1 VSLEMNEDQLQEF
14 CHNVSELTRENYN
27 LPGFRLRS
35 TGRRPLPRPS
45 LARGLQTVLERWNRQ
60 FGRAVVGVGVAFA
73 ARRLA
78 RLRASAA
85 VTVEAE
91 RVSCIEIL
99 GVRVGRPETVEKV
112 AGSHDAQGALR
123 TVKHYSTIVMVA
135 YLCKADYALHTEKI
149 WKGTTLRKGC
159 LTSQDLS
166 RQVLC
171 TMDVDFSS
179 REVWCPPILKRGL
192 SSGKCS

>member
-1 VSLEMNEDQLQEF
+1 M
-14 CHNVSELTRENYN
+14 
-27 LPGFRLRS
+27 
-35 TGRRPLPRPS
+35 
-45 LARGLQTVLERWNRQ
+45 
-60 FGRAVVGVGVAFA
+60 GVGVAFA

-85 VTVEAE
+85 ATAEAE

-99 GVRVGRPETVEKV
+99 EVRAGRPETVERVERV
-112 AGSHDAQGALR
+112 AGSHDAQGVLR

-135 YLCKADYALHTEKI
+135 YLCKADYALRTEKI
-149 WKGTTLRKGC
+149 RGGTSLRKGC

-166 RQVLC
+166 REVSC

-179 REVWCPPILKRGL
+179 REVWCTPILKRGL
-192 SSGKCS
+192 SSGKYS